1 MNDYDHEAA
10 WEALEAAGVPTL
22 LVRPEKVTVP
32 DTPEAA
38 VQAAQDQ
45 EDAHQRAYR
54 RLLVERTMWHKANRE
69 AVRRVQAEEAAA
81 STVDPVGPLDWSTF
95 LTQEM
100 PPPDWHA
107 GRLFSQGQQVT
118 VVGEGKAGKSMFCQ
132 EMAWRD
138 AAGLPFLGDTKY
150 RARRVMY
157 VDHENGQQ
165 DIQSR
170 FVSFGATPETLANLA
185 YLSFPAHR
193 PLDTEGGAADFLADV
208 DRYQPEIVYLDT
220 VSRVIS
226 DEENSSAPWLAM
238 YRLLTKHLKAR
249 GITSVRIDH
258 FGKDHERGSRGSSAK
273 SQDIDTVWELRNGDN
288 DTLTLTRTFTR
299 NGIGRS
305 YYRLRRLGEIV
316 GEQWRPGATAH
327 VLADEPTRRDAAP
340 GEFIAAAQV
349 ADQLDAAGVPLDLG
363 RDKVRALIKDKGL
376 KISAN
381 NNLLAEALKL
391 RKKRAEETTQG
402 ETLMDGVEALRA
414 TIRRCHACG
423 LLPGEMRHEVNCV
436 FGRST
441 PEHVAEILDYPLEE
455 IRKVRAEWDGRLA

>member
-1 MNDYDHEAA
+1 MLGGEQETE
-10 WEALEAAGVPTL
+10 WEALGVPTL
-22 LVRPEKVTVP
+22 LARPTSAGVP

-38 VQAAQDQ
+38 AQAARDQ
-45 EDAHQRAYR
+45 EDAAERYYQ
-54 RLLVERTMWHKANRE
+54 RLLTERTMWHRANRE

-81 STVDPVGPLDWSTF
+81 NSSDPVGPLDWSTF

-118 VVGEGKAGKSMFCQ
+118 VVGEGKAGKSMLCQ

-138 AAGLPFLGDTKY
+138 AAGLPFLGDIAY
-150 RARRVMY
+150 RGRRVMY

-165 DIQSR
+165 DLQSR
-170 FVSFGATPETLANLA
+170 FVAFGATPEQLTNLA

-208 DRYQPEIVYLDT
+208 DRIQPEIIYIDT

-226 DEENSSAPWLAM
+226 DDENNSGPWLAM
-238 YRLLTKHLKAR
+238 YRLVTKHLKAR
-249 GITSVRIDH
+249 GITSVRLDH
-258 FGKDHERGSRGSSAK
+258 FGKDHDRGSRGSSAK
-273 SQDIDTVWELRNGDN
+273 SQDIDAVWELRSDEG
-288 DTLTLTRTFTR
+288 TLTLSRTFTR

-305 YYRLRRLGEIV
+305 WYRLKRLGEVV
-316 GEQWRPGATAH
+316 GDQWRPGATGH
-327 VLADEPTRRDAAP
+327 VLAEEQAAKVPAP

-349 ADQLDAAGVPLDLG
+349 ADQLDAAGIGIDLG
-363 RDKVRALIKDKGL
+363 RDRVRALIKEKHPHI
-376 KISAN
+376 KAN

-391 RKKRAEETTQG
+391 RKKRAEEAAQPDS
-402 ETLMDGVEALRA
+402 LMGAVEAMRA
-414 TIRRCHACG
+414 TIQRCHACG

-441 PEHVAEILDYPLEE
+441 VEHVATVTDYPLEE